1 MALTDEQRSLL
12 QLLLSGQSYDDIASL
27 LGVGPDEVRSRARG
41 ALQAIGGADPDAQ
54 VALSDYLLGQADP
67 IGRADAVRHLQGD
80 PAAHALATNLITHLR
95 LLAPQAQL
103 PEVPAP
109 RGGRAAPAP
118 TPPPPSEPPPA
129 APAAA
134 PGPAQAPPPGGPPP
148 GQSLPTR
155 IVRTM
160 RGTGISKRRAQLAIG
175 LGALGL
181 LVVVGVLAIAGVFDG
196 GDNGG
201 NGDESAG
208 GDGDVVTVALAPP
221 EGGSAAAGQAALA
234 QSGDQPFLRVNLSGV
249 APAPE
254 GRAYIVWLYNSDQA
268 AWPLG
273 FVQATEEG
281 NVIADA
287 PIPQQLLPLLP
298 QFGCVDVSLASRA
311 RTQRDINRAI
321 QGQELPR
328 HRGQSVLRGQIPA
341 GPGESA
347 PSGAESNCQGTPPA
361 EGEAEGGAGA
371 EGATD
376 PGSGEGALGQ

>member
-12 QLLLSGQSYDDIASL
+12 QLLLSGQSYGDIASL
-27 LGVGPDEVRSRARG
+27 LGVSPDEVRSRARG
-41 ALQAIGGADPDAQ
+41 ALQTIGGADPDAQ

-67 IGRADAVRHLQGD
+67 IGRADAVRQLQGD
-80 PAAHALATNLITHLR
+80 PAAHALATHLIAHLQ

-103 PEVPAP
+103 PEIPAP

-118 TPPPPSEPPPA
+118 SPA
-129 APAAA
+129 APPTAA
-134 PGPAQAPPPGGPPP
+134 PGAPTGPAQPPSPEGLSPAR
-148 GQSLPTR
+148 SLPTR
-155 IVRTM
+155 IAGTM
-160 RGTGISKRRAQLAIG
+160 RGIGASKRRAQLAIG

-181 LVVVGVLAIAGVFDG
+181 LVVVGVLAVAGVFGGDDGDG
-196 GDNGG
+196 GGG
-201 NGDESAG
+201 SGGD
-208 GDGDVVTVALAPP
+208 DGDVVTVALAPP
-221 EGGSAAAGQAALA
+221 EGGSAASGQAALA
-234 QSGDQPFLRVNLSGV
+234 QSGDQPFMRVNLSGV

-273 FVQATEEG
+273 FVQATQEG

-311 RTQRDINRAI
+311 RTQEDINRAI

-341 GPGESA
+341 APGESA
-347 PSGAESNCQGTPPA
+347 PSGADSNCQGAPPA

-376 PGSGEGALGQ
+376 PGSGEGALGE